1 MRGKR
6 RDHSGAILITIAL
19 VIGLTG
25 PATAGKGAALP
36 YEAFQLGGQL
46 RQSWT
51 DPTTGSLDENRWR
64 DATALRD
71 GMIRMWLLLCG
82 PDLSGPKLVQ
92 AVAYT
97 EIYVDQRAKKYNAML
112 SSPDIGKKETAHKEL
127 ARSLADHVNEIMVN
141 LIHQH
146 NKCSPPKVYDKHR

>member
-6 RDHSGAILITIAL
+6 RDHSGTILITIAL
-19 VIGLTG
+19 VIALTG
-25 PATAGKGAALP
+25 PATADKGAALP
-36 YEAFQLGGQL
+36 YDARQLGGQL
-46 RQSWT
+46 RQSWI
-51 DPTTGSLDENRWR
+51 DPATGTFDEKRWH
-64 DATALRD
+64 DATVLRD
-71 GMIRMWLLLCG
+71 GLIQMWLLLCG
-82 PDLSGPKLVQ
+82 PDLSGTKFVQ

-97 EIYVDQRAKKYNAML
+97 EIYVDQRAKKLNEML

-127 ARSLADHVNEIMVN
+127 ARSLADHINDIMVN